1 MLPHTRK
8 HATEQRA
15 AATIVD
21 GMNLLITAAGSPS
34 ACVLFRSASQRPV
47 TQFRDGAWYRGV
59 PSEKCTK
66 HLVPCHL
73 VLCNRVQTGQM
84 RLVICKEWIH
94 ICKNNVIKHQNTRYQ
109 ALEHTCC
116 QAPESMLGVCSERE
130 RKTCDHLMKDK
141 LSRTE

>member
-21 GMNLLITAAGSPS
+21 GMNLLITAAGSTS
-34 ACVLFRSASQRPV
+34 ACVLFRSASQWPV
-47 TQFRDGAWYRGV
+47 TQFRDGAWYQGV

-73 VLCNRVQTGQM
+73 VLRNRVQTGHGYTFAKTMLSNIRTHVTKHSSTHVARHPKASETSLAKRQGLLF
-84 RLVICKEWIH
+84 LVQGLQVMQTH
-94 ICKNNVIKHQNTRYQ
+94 IVI
-109 ALEHTCC
+109 
-116 QAPESMLGVCSERE
+116 
-130 RKTCDHLMKDK
+130 
-141 LSRTE
+141 